1 MLKKS
6 IAAALLVVM
15 LVWAEMALAPM
26 FLMQAGHVHAAL
38 QKPEHQA
45 AHHHH
50 ALPAGH
56 PCCPG
61 LHRVEITAPIE
72 IAAGGLPCQD
82 EHQCCFRQGPQ
93 NVPAPVS
100 AGRSFS
106 REMSPAQIA
115 GLSPAHPE
123 SRVSPVSVATLG
135 LPPGLFGM
143 VLRI

>member
-15 LVWAEMALAPM
+15 LVWAEMAMAPM

-38 QKPEHQA
+38 QMPEHQA
-45 AHHHH
+45 VHHHH
-50 ALPAGH
+50 AMPAGL

-61 LHRVEITAPIE
+61 LHGVESTAPIE

-82 EHQCCFRQGPQ
+82 EHECCFRQGPQ
-93 NVPAPVS
+93 NIPAPVS

-115 GLSPAHPE
+115 ELRPALSE
-123 SRVSPVSVATLG
+123 SRVSPLSVAAPG
-135 LPPGLFGM
+135 SPPGLFGM